1 MKKICCFILTILG
14 IMIFSVIVLLMI
26 KHIPKKF
33 DTEKIGKEEVLVKN
47 VTDFKWD
54 TMYIFAP
61 YSDDKSIESLIGV
74 HVKSNSLQDDQCIAV
89 FLKDGKLVHEQ
100 MIRMQYTFVD
110 PYIQYDSKA
119 SVKND
124 IDSGSFIFTQ

>member
-33 DTEKIGKEEVLVKN
+33 DTEKIGEEVLVKN